1 VGTSFIERL
10 SDDLFIAFGKGA
22 SLGLRVK
29 IGISEKCSES
39 EWVMSERII
48 YCIIK
53 NIVGI
58 RD

>member
-1 VGTSFIERL
+1 MY
-10 SDDLFIAFGKGA
+10 IAFRKGA
-22 SLGLRVK
+22 SLGLRVNM
-29 IGISEKCSES
+29 GVSEKCSES

-53 NIVGI
+53 KNIVGI